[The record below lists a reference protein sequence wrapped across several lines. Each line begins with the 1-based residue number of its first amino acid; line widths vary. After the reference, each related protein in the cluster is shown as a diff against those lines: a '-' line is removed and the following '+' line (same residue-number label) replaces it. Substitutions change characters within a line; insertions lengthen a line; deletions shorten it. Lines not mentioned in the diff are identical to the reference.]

1 MKLRQL
7 TLIFAVALLATFTL
21 KAQTSGNGQGGYW
34 PTTAQTHEK
43 LYVNSGEGDVNNLT
57 IIDVKTMKIIKKMT
71 TGKHPHGVASPKTQ
85 DVLYIASETEGTVT
99 KLDTIKDEIIE
110 VYGGWGTEPQES
122 DITPDGRFLYQPS
135 YAGYWNVFDTQKKEV
150 VSYIHTLGIGH
161 NTLIDPQGHFAYL
174 FPIKGGPGH
183 WRRPSLGLPRTQPNE
198 VTVVDITKNHQ
209 VVGTIPVG
217 DGPRPPIMSAD
228 GKRIYMD
235 VDRFMGFLVID
246 TDQRKVISKAA
257 MNLTA
262 DEQAQVPN
270 GHAHGIA
277 IGNGGKEVWTNA
289 TGLDAVFVFD
299 VTVTPPKQIACIP
312 VGAGPYWIVPSQD
325 GMTMFVACPASD
337 EMMVLDVATKKMKTT
352 FKFPAGDHPVRMID
366 LAVPVRTQVT
376 SR

>member
-1 MKLRQL
+1 MRLRQFTFVL
-7 TLIFAVALLATFTL
+7 GLVLLATFTL
-21 KAQTSGNGQGGYW
+21 KAQNGQSGYW
-34 PTTAQTHEK
+34 APTGETQEK
-43 LYVNSGEGDVNNLT
+43 LYVNSGEGDTNNLT

-71 TGKHPHGVASPKTQ
+71 TGKHPHGVASPKSQ

-99 KLDTIKDEIIE
+99 KLDTIRDEIIE

-198 VTVVDITKNHQ
+198 ITVVDITKNHQ

-217 DGPRPPIMSAD
+217 DGPRPPVITAD

-246 TDQRKVISKAA
+246 TAARKVISKAA
-257 MNLTA
+257 FQLTA
-262 DEQAQVPN
+262 DEQASSTN

-277 IGNGGKEVWTNA
+277 IGNGGKEVWTND
-289 TGLDAVFVFD
+289 TLHDTVFVFD
-299 VTVTPPKQIACIP
+299 VTVDQPKQIARIP
-312 VGAGPYWIVPSQD
+312 VGKGPYWIVPSQD

-337 EMMVLDVATKKMKTT
+337 EMLVLDVATKKEKMR

-366 LAVPVRTQVT
+366 LAVPVRTQT

>member
-1 MKLRQL
+1 MRLRHVTPAL
-7 TLIFAVALLATFTL
+7 ALVLLATFTL
-21 KAQTSGNGQGGYW
+21 RAQNGQNGYW
-34 PTTAQTHEK
+34 APSGPTHEK
-43 LYVNSGEGDVNNLT
+43 LYINSGEGDINNLT
-57 IIDVKTMKIIKKMT
+57 IVDVATMKTIKKMT
-71 TGKHPHGVASPKTQ
+71 TGKHPHGVASPKSQ

-99 KLDTIKDEIIE
+99 KLDTVKDEIVE

-135 YAGYWNVFDTQKKEV
+135 YAGYWNVFDTQKKEI

-246 TDQRKVISKAA
+246 VAARKVISRAAFELTPDEKAA
-257 MNLTA
+257 SA
-262 DEQAQVPN
+262 N

-277 IGNGGKEVWTNA
+277 IGNKGKEVWTNDTA
-289 TGLDAVFVFD
+289 HNTTYAFD
-299 VTVTPPKQIACIP
+299 VSVDPPKQLARIP
-312 VGAGPYWIVPSQD
+312 VGGGPYWIVPSQD

-337 EMMVLDVATKKMKTT
+337 EVWVLDVATKKEKTR

-366 LAVPVRTQVT
+366 LAVPVRSSQT
-376 SR
+376 STR

>member
-1 MKLRQL
+1 MKPRL
-7 TLIFAVALLATFTL
+7 VALVLALACVSALTVR
-21 KAQTSGNGQGGYW
+21 AQNGQGGYW
-34 PTTAQTHEK
+34 PLTGQTHEK
-43 LYVNSGEGDVNNLT
+43 LYVNSGEADTNNLT
-57 IIDVKTMKIIKKMT
+57 IFDVKTMTIIKKMT

-99 KLDTIKDEIIE
+99 KLDTVKDEIIE
-110 VYGGWGTEPQES
+110 TYGGWGTEPQES
-122 DITPDGRFLYQPS
+122 DITPDGKFLYQPS
-135 YAGYWNVFDTQKKEV
+135 YAGYWNVFDTQKKEI

-161 NTLIDPQGHFAYL
+161 NTLIDPDGHFAYL

-217 DGPRPPIMSAD
+217 DGPRPPIMTAD

-246 TDQRKVISKAA
+246 TAARKVISRAAFDLTPDEKASSA
-257 MNLTA
+257 
-262 DEQAQVPN
+262 N

-277 IGNGGKEVWTNA
+277 IGNGGKEVWTND
-289 TGLDAVFVFD
+289 TLHDITFVFD
-299 VTVTPPKQIACIP
+299 VTVDPPKQIARIP
-312 VGAGPYWIVPSQD
+312 VGKGPYWIVPSQD

-337 EMMVLDVATKKMKTT
+337 ELLVLDVASKKEKTR

>member
-1 MKLRQL
+1 MRLRQFTFVL
-7 TLIFAVALLATFTL
+7 GLVLLATFTL
-21 KAQTSGNGQGGYW
+21 KAQNGQSGYW
-34 PTTAQTHEK
+34 APTGETQEK
-43 LYVNSGEGDVNNLT
+43 LYVNSGEGDTNNLT

-71 TGKHPHGVASPKTQ
+71 TGKHPHGVASPKSQ

-99 KLDTIKDEIIE
+99 KLDTVRDEIIE

-198 VTVVDITKNHQ
+198 ITVVDITKNHQ

-217 DGPRPPIMSAD
+217 DGPRPPVITAD

-246 TDQRKVISKAA
+246 TAARKVIAKAA
-257 MNLTA
+257 FQLTA
-262 DEQAQVPN
+262 DEQASSTN

-277 IGNGGKEVWTNA
+277 IGNGGKEVWTND
-289 TGLDAVFVFD
+289 TLHDTVFVFD
-299 VTVTPPKQIACIP
+299 VTVDQPKQIARIP
-312 VGAGPYWIVPSQD
+312 VGKGPYWIVPSQD

-337 EMMVLDVATKKMKTT
+337 EMLVLDVATKKEKAR

-366 LAVPVRTQVT
+366 LAVPVRTQT

>member
-1 MKLRQL
+1 MRLRHL
-7 TLIFAVALLATFTL
+7 SLVLALALLATFTL
-21 KAQTSGNGQGGYW
+21 NAQNGQGGYW
-34 PTTAQTHEK
+34 ARTGQTHEK
-43 LYVNSGEGDVNNLT
+43 LYVNSGEADTNNLT
-57 IIDVKTMKIIKKMT
+57 IFDVKTMSIIKKMT

-99 KLDTIKDEIIE
+99 KLDTVKDEIIE
-110 VYGGWGTEPQES
+110 TYGGWGTEPQES

-135 YAGYWNVFDTQKKEV
+135 YAGYWNVFDTQKKEIV
-150 VSYIHTLGIGH
+150 AYIHTLGIGH
-161 NTLIDPQGHFAYL
+161 NTLIDPDGHFAYL

-217 DGPRPPIMSAD
+217 DGPRPPIMTAD

-246 TDQRKVISKAA
+246 TAARKVVSRAA
-257 MNLTA
+257 FDLTA
-262 DEQAQVPN
+262 DEKASSAN

-277 IGNGGKEVWTNA
+277 IGNGGKEVWTND
-289 TGLDAVFVFD
+289 TLHDITFVFD
-299 VTVTPPKQIACIP
+299 VTVDPPKQIARIP
-312 VGAGPYWIVPSQD
+312 VGKGPYWIVPSQD

-337 EMMVLDVATKKMKTT
+337 EMLVLDVASKKERNR

>member
-7 TLIFAVALLATFTL
+7 VFMLGLALIATLTL
-21 KAQTSGNGQGGYW
+21 EAQNGQGGYW
-34 PTTAQTHEK
+34 APTGPTHEK
-43 LYVNSGEGDVNNLT
+43 LYVNSGEGDTNNLT
-57 IIDVKTMKIIKKMT
+57 IFDVKTMKIIKKMT
-71 TGKHPHGVASPKTQ
+71 TGKHPHGVASPKSQ

-99 KLDTIKDEIIE
+99 KLDTVRDEILE

-135 YAGYWNVFDTQKKEV
+135 YAGYWNVFDTQKKEIV
-150 VSYIHTLGIGH
+150 AYIHTLGIGH
-161 NTLIDPQGHFAYL
+161 NTLIDPQGRFAYL

-246 TDQRKVISKAA
+246 TEARKVIAKAA
-257 MNLTA
+257 MNLTP

-289 TGLDAVFVFD
+289 TGLDTVFVFD
-299 VTVTPPKQIACIP
+299 VTANPPKQIARIP
-312 VGAGPYWIVPSQD
+312 VGGGPYWIVPSQD

-337 EMMVLDVATKKMKTT
+337 EMIVLDVATKKERTR

-366 LAVPVRTQVT
+366 LAVPVRAST

>member
-1 MKLRQL
+1 MNFRQL
-7 TLIFAVALLATFTL
+7 TLIFAIASVATFTL
-21 KAQTSGNGQGGYW
+21 RAQTAGNGQGGYW

-43 LYVNSGEGDVNNLT
+43 LYVNSGEGDTNNLT

-246 TDQRKVISKAA
+246 TEARKVISKAT

-289 TGLDAVFVFD
+289 TGLDTTFVFD
-299 VTVTPPKQIACIP
+299 VTVTPPKQIARIP

-337 EMMVLDVATKKMKTT
+337 EMMVLDVATKKMKTS

>member
-1 MKLRQL
+1 MRFRQL
-7 TLIFAVALLATFTL
+7 VLTLALALLVTFTL
-21 KAQTSGNGQGGYW
+21 KAQNGQNGYW
-34 PTTAQTHEK
+34 AAPGPTHEK
-43 LYVNSGEGDVNNLT
+43 LYVNSGEGDTNNLT
-57 IIDVKTMKIIKKMT
+57 IIDVKSLSIIKKMT
-71 TGKHPHGVASPKTQ
+71 TGKHPHGVASPKSQ

-99 KLDTIKDEIIE
+99 KLDTVKDEIIE

-150 VSYIHTLGIGH
+150 VAYIHTLGIGH

-235 VDRFMGFLVID
+235 VDRHMGFLVID
-246 TDQRKVISKAA
+246 TDARKVIGKAT
-257 MNLTA
+257 MNLSA
-262 DEQAQVPN
+262 DEQASVPN

-289 TGLDAVFVFD
+289 TGLDTTFVFD
-299 VTVTPPKQIACIP
+299 VTVNPPKQIARIP
-312 VGAGPYWIVPSQD
+312 VGGGPYWIVPSQD
-325 GMTMFVACPASD
+325 GMQMFVACPASD
-337 EMMVLDVATKKMKTT
+337 EMLVLDVATKTVKKR

>member
-1 MKLRQL
+1 MKFRQL
-7 TLIFAVALLATFTL
+7 TLIFAIALLAAFTL
-21 KAQTSGNGQGGYW
+21 KAQTAGNGQAGYW

-217 DGPRPPIMSAD
+217 DGPRPPIMTAD

-246 TDQRKVISKAA
+246 TDARKVISKAT
-257 MNLTA
+257 MNLTP

-289 TGLDAVFVFD
+289 TGLDTVFVFD
-299 VTVTPPKQIACIP
+299 VTVTPPKQIARIP
-312 VGAGPYWIVPSQD
+312 VGGGPYWIVPSQD
-325 GMTMFVACPASD
+325 GMTMFVACPATD
-337 EMMVLDVATKKMKTT
+337 EMMVLDVATKKVRTS

>member
-1 MKLRQL
+1 MNFRQL
-7 TLIFAVALLATFTL
+7 TLIFAIALAATFTL
-21 KAQTSGNGQGGYW
+21 RAQTAGNGQGGYW

-43 LYVNSGEGDVNNLT
+43 LYVNSGEGDTNNLT

-246 TDQRKVISKAA
+246 TEARKVISKAT

-289 TGLDAVFVFD
+289 TGLDTTFVFD
-299 VTVTPPKQIACIP
+299 VTVTPPKQIARIP

-337 EMMVLDVATKKMKTT
+337 EMMVLDVATKKMKTS

>member
-1 MKLRQL
+1 MKPRL
-7 TLIFAVALLATFTL
+7 VALVLALACVSALTVR
-21 KAQTSGNGQGGYW
+21 AQNGQGGYW
-34 PTTAQTHEK
+34 PRTGQTHEK
-43 LYVNSGEGDVNNLT
+43 LYVNSGEADTNNLT
-57 IIDVKTMKIIKKMT
+57 IFDVKTMTIIKKMT

-99 KLDTIKDEIIE
+99 KLDTVKDEIIE
-110 VYGGWGTEPQES
+110 TYGGWGTEPQES

-135 YAGYWNVFDTQKKEV
+135 YAGYWNVFDTQKKEI

-161 NTLIDPQGHFAYL
+161 NTLIDPDGHFAYL

-217 DGPRPPIMSAD
+217 DGPRPPIMTAD

-246 TDQRKVISKAA
+246 TAARKVISRAA
-257 MNLTA
+257 FDLTA
-262 DEQAQVPN
+262 DEKASSAN

-277 IGNGGKEVWTNA
+277 IGNGGKEVWTND
-289 TGLDAVFVFD
+289 TLHDITFVFD
-299 VTVTPPKQIACIP
+299 VTVDPPKQIARIP
-312 VGAGPYWIVPSQD
+312 VGKGPYWIVPSQD

-337 EMMVLDVATKKMKTT
+337 ELLVLDVASKKERTR
-352 FKFPAGDHPVRMID
+352 FKFAAGDHPVRMID

>member
-1 MKLRQL
+1 MRLRQ
-7 TLIFAVALLATFTL
+7 FALMFALALLATFTL
-21 KAQTSGNGQGGYW
+21 KAQNGQNGYW
-34 PTTAQTHEK
+34 KPTGATHEK
-43 LYVNSGEGDVNNLT
+43 LYVNSGEGDTNNLT
-57 IIDVKTMKIIKKMT
+57 IIDVKTMTIIKKMT
-71 TGKHPHGVASPKTQ
+71 TGKHPHGVASPKSQ

-99 KLDTIKDEIIE
+99 KLDTVKDEIME

-135 YAGYWNVFDTQKKEV
+135 YAGYWNVFDTAKKEIV
-150 VSYIHTLGIGH
+150 AYIHTLGIGH
-161 NTLIDPQGHFAYL
+161 NTLIDPEGHYAYL

-198 VTVVDITKNHQ
+198 ITVVDITKNHQ

-235 VDRFMGFLVID
+235 VDRFMGILVID
-246 TDQRKVISKAA
+246 TAARKVISKAA
-257 MNLTA
+257 MNLTP
-262 DEQAQVPN
+262 DERALVPN
-270 GHAHGIA
+270 GHPHGIA
-277 IGNGGKEVWTNA
+277 IGNGGREVWTNA
-289 TGLDAVFVFD
+289 TGLDTTFVFD
-299 VTVTPPKQIACIP
+299 VTVDPPKEIARIP
-312 VGAGPYWIVPSQD
+312 VGGGPYWIVPSQD

-337 EMMVLDVATKKMKTT
+337 EMVVVDVATKKVKTR
-352 FKFPAGDHPVRMID
+352 FKFPAGDHPVRMMD